1 MPIVS
6 LSHSCVSQNMI
17 EVPYV
22 VMKSKCSYP
31 WSFLEELFSIT
42 TKHKNINGEK
52 VHALGDHLSQGFIFS
67 SYYFQGLLLSPELWR
82 PRLTKRFLIKNHSQ
96 KLLANFHSWKKKKEP
111 VLTSFMQC
119 WLFLLRRKKTNMLLN
134 PNNVL
139 STVLRS
145 TVCIFLLYSL

>member
-31 WSFLEELFSIT
+31 WSFLEELFPIT

-67 SYYFQGLLLSPELWR
+67 SYYSKVLCLVQNFGDQGV
-82 PRLTKRFLIKNHSQ
+82 Q
-96 KLLANFHSWKKKKEP
+96 KD
-111 VLTSFMQC
+111 
-119 WLFLLRRKKTNMLLN
+119 FLLRIIA
-134 PNNVL
+134 
-139 STVLRS
+139 RS
-145 TVCIFLLYSL
+145 S